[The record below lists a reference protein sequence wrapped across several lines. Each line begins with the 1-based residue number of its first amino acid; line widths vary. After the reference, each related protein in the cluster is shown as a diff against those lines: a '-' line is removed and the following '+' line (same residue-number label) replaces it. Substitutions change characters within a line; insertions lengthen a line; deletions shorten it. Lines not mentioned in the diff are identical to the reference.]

1 MSFAVNGTTGITF
14 NDNTNM
20 ATAASLGPRN
30 RIINGNMAIDQRNNG
45 ASGTA
50 VNAYTVD
57 RWYYNATQSS
67 KGTWQQNAGS
77 VTPPAGFTNY
87 LGFTSS
93 SSYSVTSTDI
103 FGIQQ
108 YIEGFNVADLAWG
121 TANAKT
127 ITLSFWVYSS
137 LTGTFGGAIKYYGAS
152 VTYPFSYTISSANTW
167 TQISVTI
174 AGNTSNALPST
185 TSGGALIIN
194 FALGAGSSQS
204 GTAGSW
210 QSASYLSTSG
220 AVSVVGTSGATFY
233 VTGVQFEVGSVATP
247 YQFNTYSDQLAQC
260 QRYYQKSYIQ
270 GTVPGSSVTSGAGG
284 VLFTTSSG
292 ASVIVGGPTS
302 FPVTMRT
309 SPTLTVYDNAGTS
322 GKVSILY
329 SGSWSNGVTPSN
341 TIVLNQDRVFVNILG
356 SVQNMSFD
364 YTVSAEL

>member
-30 RIINGNMAIDQRNNG
+30 RIINGNMVVDQRNNG

-233 VTGVQFEVGSVATP
+233 VTGVQLEVGSVATP
-247 YQFNTYSDQLAQC
+247 YQFNTYSDQLSQC
-260 QRYYQKSYIQ
+260 QRYYVKYTNNSNPFVQFAIGRCYSTT
-270 GTVPGSSVTSGAGG
+270 GGSAN
-284 VLFTTSSG
+284 LY
-292 ASVIVGGPTS
+292 
-302 FPVTMRT
+302 FPVPMRT
-309 SPTLTVYDNAGTS
+309 QPTFGYTTPVS
-322 GKVSILY
+322 G
-329 SGSWSNGVTPSN
+329 N
-341 TIVLNQDRVFVNILG
+341 
-356 SVQNMSFD
+356 FD
-364 YTVSAEL
+364 YSLSALNISGYPYNGSNSNNNISIGATGSFTNGGAFALAAANVSTLVYIDFSAEL